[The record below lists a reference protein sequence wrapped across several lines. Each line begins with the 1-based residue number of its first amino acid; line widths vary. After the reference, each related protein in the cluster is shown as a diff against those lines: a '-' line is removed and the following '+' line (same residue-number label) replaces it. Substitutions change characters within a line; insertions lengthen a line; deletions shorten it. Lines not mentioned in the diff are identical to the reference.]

1 MDRRYSMQP
10 IIRKDSKEEEEKKVS
25 PYETNRR
32 GSVAVTNFGKTRSWV
47 KRSNLAPE
55 HARPYPETRSS
66 WDESMRR
73 RDSDQ
78 GLRGIVL
85 RKGFSDDSKNY
96 SLFHTESRRAS
107 KVEPSFFYSGKQ
119 LCKWETVNLI
129 GIKEKSTAEE
139 AIAAVAGKRRRQTK
153 LKVKIP
159 SREDSGIEVA
169 SASTTSSALS
179 SKFSHGYLDNVSE
192 SEERHDYYTTLELEV
207 PCGSPGNLE
216 SPTLSRFGGQHRS
229 NVRPPS
235 RDFDSS
241 ERFSQ
246 PADRYPLEDSW
257 SEESTNQDMTT
268 GGQTR
273 DSVPPYV
280 RRDGPDERR
289 PSIIPTLNI
298 TREQSNFEKFL
309 NIISTNKDIPEFGP
323 IGESSISRT
332 KSCEMIRKD
341 QDDDMSIWERR
352 NRKAGDFSPGTRPI
366 VLNIEAI
373 DDSMCWSKSG
383 CSTLVSAWGRSETYI
398 CKDDLHL
405 SLRKLS
411 IASGGDPRCAGLCAN
426 DGNRLGSGGDGGGR
440 SGSKLRKP
448 TNLWGVTR
456 RISVKRKKV
465 TKEEKKEEA
474 PTEQNEEPPR

>member
-1 MDRRYSMQP
+1 MDRRYSIQP
-10 IIRKDSKEEEEKKVS
+10 IIRKDSKEDEDKKVS
-25 PYETNRR
+25 AYETNRR

-55 HARPYPETRSS
+55 HAKPYPETRSS

-96 SLFHTESRRAS
+96 SLFHTETRRAS
-107 KVEPSFFYSGKQ
+107 KAEPSFFYSGKR
-119 LCKWETVNLI
+119 LCKWETVNLL
-129 GIKEKSTAEE
+129 GIKEKEE
-139 AIAAVAGKRRRQTK
+139 AIAAAAAKRRGQTE
-153 LKVKIP
+153 LKVLCKIP
-159 SREDSGIEVA
+159 SSEDSGIEVA

-179 SKFSHGYLDNVSE
+179 SKFSHSYLDNVSE
-192 SEERHDYYTTLELEV
+192 SEERHDYHPSLDVEV
-207 PCGSPGNLE
+207 RSGSPMH
-216 SPTLSRFGGQHRS
+216 SPKLSRFGGQHRTLA
-229 NVRPPS
+229 RP
-235 RDFDSS
+235 RDFDSG
-241 ERFSQ
+241 ERYSKFTE
-246 PADRYPLEDSW
+246 RYPSEDYKSGD
-257 SEESTNQDMTT
+257 STDQDMTT
-268 GGQTR
+268 DGHTR
-273 DSVPPYV
+273 DAGPVHV

-298 TREQSNFEKFL
+298 TKEQSNFEKFL
-309 NIISTNKDIPEFGP
+309 NIIGTNKDIPEH
-323 IGESSISRT
+323 EEVVLSSISRT
-332 KSCEMIRKD
+332 KSCEMLRKEHE
-341 QDDDMSIWERR
+341 DDMSIWERR

-366 VLNIEAI
+366 VLNIEAV
-373 DDSMCWSKSG
+373 DDSVFWSKSG
-383 CSTLVSAWGRSETYI
+383 SNTLVSSSSRSETYI

-411 IASGGDPRCAGLCAN
+411 IASGGDPRSANLGLSPN
-426 DGNRLGSGGDGGGR
+426 EGGRGVGSGDGGGR

-474 PTEQNEEPPR
+474 PTDQTEEPPR